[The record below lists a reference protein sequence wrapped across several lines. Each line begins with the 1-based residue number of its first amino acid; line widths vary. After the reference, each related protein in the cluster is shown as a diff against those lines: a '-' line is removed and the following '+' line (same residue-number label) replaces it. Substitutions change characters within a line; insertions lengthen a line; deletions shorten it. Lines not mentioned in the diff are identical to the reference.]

1 MLSSPFD
8 RHERGG
14 NAIPPKLYGGNYRQD
29 TRGESFVKMNWL
41 KRGLRRKKM
50 IGEKSLRNQ
59 LSNSM
64 FGELPE
70 WCLNVMDRIENWYYD
85 AMSNLYDILGVEIV
99 DEEQSSGRGQDTND
113 DGISHLSDQSSSRN
127 EEDIFSWSD
136 TRVGSQLI
144 HVYGKIG
151 SLWTRHPRSEY
162 ASSSSSSG
170 SSSASTDDS
179 TATKEL
185 MSKEDHIAIE
195 GLFHLEQAANL
206 GHAEAQRMVANSLA
220 SGILPLSDHSLIQR
234 YANWQHMN
242 SGDKSNITALMA
254 NSTLEVPDD
263 FSSGGEQLSRAILL
277 WHMSAMD
284 GNIESAMSLG
294 YRHLYSAAG
303 GTTKLKNVE
312 DGHLSPGYLPTNGG
326 ATDIHGTTPTS
337 HYGVLGTC
345 PTALAYYE
353 AAANGIMDILE
364 SGPTRGKGK
373 PLFVLFET

>member
-14 NAIPPKLYGGNYRQD
+14 NALPPKLYGGNYRQD
-29 TRGESFVKMNWL
+29 TRGEAFVKMNWL

-50 IGEKSLRNQ
+50 IGEKSLRNI
-59 LSNSM
+59 LSNSI

-85 AMSNLYDILGVEIV
+85 AMSNLYDILGVEII
-99 DEEQSSGRGQDTND
+99 DEEQSSGRGQDTID
-113 DGISHLSDQSSSRN
+113 DDISHLSDHQSSSRN

-144 HVYGKIG
+144 YLYGKIG

-162 ASSSSSSG
+162 DSTSSSSSS
-170 SSSASTDDS
+170 ASTNES

-185 MSKEDHIAIE
+185 MSKEDHVAIE
-195 GLFHLEQAANL
+195 GLYHLEQAANL
-206 GHAEAQRMVANSLA
+206 GHSEAQQMVANSLA

-234 YANWQHMN
+234 YAKWQHMQ
-242 SGDKSNITALMA
+242 SGDNSNLTALLA

-312 DGHLSPGYLPTNGG
+312 DGHLSPGYLPENGG
-326 ATDIHGTTPTS
+326 ATDIHGTTHTS

-353 AAANGIMDILE
+353 AAANGIMDVLE

-373 PLFVLFET
+373 PLIGLF